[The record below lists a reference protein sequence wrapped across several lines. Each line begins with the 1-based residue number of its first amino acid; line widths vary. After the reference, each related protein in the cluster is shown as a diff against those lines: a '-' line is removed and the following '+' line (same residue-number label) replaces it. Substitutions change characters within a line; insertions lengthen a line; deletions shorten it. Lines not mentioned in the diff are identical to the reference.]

1 MIKSFKVILI
11 NFLIFFLTIVFL
23 EIIFGDWFKKNNWG
37 NSLRSERLKK
47 ITYNVKFNN
56 QKYKHIY
63 KKNSLGFRGKE
74 VEPKKLK
81 YLMILS
87 VSPT

>member
-1 MIKSFKVILI
+1 MLKSFKVILI

-56 QKYKHIY
+56 QKYKHVY
-63 KKNSLGFRGKE
+63 KKIVLALE
-74 VEPKKLK
+74 VKK
-81 YLMILS
+81 
-87 VSPT
+87 